1 VEFFMSFT
9 LTPRRKR
16 AVVVSVSVTLLGLV
30 ATPALAGVTNLFD
43 SPVPAGFRVASGPNT
58 VIPPYVIPSH
68 TDVTIQSLLTTGDA
82 PVNGYGF
89 GGIPDALSTFK
100 LNNTYT
106 SLFVNHELT
115 SAQGIARATG
125 QRGSYVSRWVMD
137 DKGKF
142 ISGSDLIKSS
152 KFWDGSTWTDAPTGS
167 DVATFSRF
175 CAGSLADPLSLFDVA
190 TATGTPAGVYFA
202 NEESGDNGRVMGVD
216 INSGIAYE
224 LPALG
229 RASFEIVNLAKGTG
243 KKTVT
248 IADEDGTVNAGQ
260 LWVYEGTKKRS
271 GNTVEKAGLTGGSL
285 SIVKVVDDNGN
296 RIVNDDAFRANTSLG
311 QSRNFELASVSASKD
326 GVAAN
331 TAALAAGTG
340 LSRIEDGMFDPNNPN
355 DYWFITTAGGSN
367 NTANLSS
374 GALWRLRF
382 TDIANPSLG
391 GKITM
396 MLNST
401 SLPRTM
407 SVAANG
413 TVTAGTG
420 LAMNMPDN
428 LVVDAKGNI
437 LIQEDPGNNA
447 VVSRIFAYRISDG
460 AFAEIAHFDEN
471 RFTPGKSMFI
481 TQDEESS
488 GIIEAP
494 ALGANT
500 YLFDAQVHSAKELLA
515 GTGAGTAAEYVEG
528 GQLLRLTVKN
538 WTNVYGS

>member
-1 VEFFMSFT
+1 
-9 LTPRRKR
+9 
-16 AVVVSVSVTLLGLV
+16 
-30 ATPALAGVTNLFD
+30 
-43 SPVPAGFRVASGPNT
+43 
-58 VIPPYVIPSH
+58 
-68 TDVTIQSLLTTGDA
+68 
-82 PVNGYGF
+82 
-89 GGIPDALSTFK
+89 
-100 LNNTYT
+100 
-106 SLFVNHELT
+106 
-115 SAQGIARATG
+115 
-125 QRGSYVSRWVMD
+125 
-137 DKGKF
+137 
-142 ISGSDLIKSS
+142 
-152 KFWDGSTWTDAPTGS
+152 
-167 DVATFSRF
+167 
-175 CAGSLADPLSLFDVA
+175 
-190 TATGTPAGVYFA
+190 
-202 NEESGDNGRVMGVD
+202 
-216 INSGIAYE
+216 
-224 LPALG
+224 
-229 RASFEIVNLAKGTG
+229 
-243 KKTVT
+243 VT

-326 GVAAN
+326 GAAAN
-331 TAALAAGTG
+331 TAASAAGTG